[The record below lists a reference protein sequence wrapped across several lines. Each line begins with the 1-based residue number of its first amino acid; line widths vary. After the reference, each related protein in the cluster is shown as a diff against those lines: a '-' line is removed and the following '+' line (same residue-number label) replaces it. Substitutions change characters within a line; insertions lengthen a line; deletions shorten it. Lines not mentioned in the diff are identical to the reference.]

1 MICKHDQSPIL
12 ITISG
17 KIIKINFITM
27 NKLIQKI
34 ELQNHIRMVQI
45 KNYEPKNDKINKK
58 I

>member
-1 MICKHDQSPIL
+1 
-12 ITISG
+12 
-17 KIIKINFITM
+17 M

-34 ELQNHIRMVQI
+34 ELQNHIRIVQI